1 MTAILGTIA
10 LTLFFGGAAWFLTFR
25 DALKNNGLKKNQT
38 NSYITALLV
47 IGFIIRAVCA
57 VMYYGHKTDMGCFS
71 GWSDGLYRDGLRSF
85 YLSDGFHDYP
95 PGYVYVM
102 YVLGAIKNIFG
113 ITGKGQWL
121 LIKLPSILADLG
133 IGYFL
138 YHVAK
143 KSYSK
148 KNAALIAGMFVI
160 NPLVILNSSLWGQ
173 VDSILT
179 LFCLMSV
186 YFIAEKRYGASFY
199 TFAIALLIKPQA
211 VFFAPVILFSLI
223 EDIFLVEGYKK
234 DKLIYAIKKAA
245 IAIGGMLILF
255 MPFGRNPFH
264 GISVIISQ
272 YIETMGQYNYLT
284 VNAFNLYGAM
294 GGNWTALS
302 PLMSIFGYLMIA
314 TVVAF
319 AGIVFFRSNSP
330 AKYYISAFIIV
341 FGVFML
347 SVKMHE
353 RYAFPAVVMLLMV
366 LVNAPTT
373 KNFISYALI
382 SMSQFFNIAWILFV
396 YEQNPGAYFKSET
409 IIIASILNIA
419 LYAWMMYEYYSS
431 IKNAEIPKIKV
442 SVNKSQKPVREFHFQ
457 ISEKVKKI
465 TIIDITAILV
475 ITVVYGVVAFHNLGN
490 KYAPETETVITDNP
504 ITVDFGK
511 ETEVSDLAF
520 YLGARQLHGER
531 NLTFGFFDTNKESVH
546 KETFDDGSVFVW
558 NHKTIPTVK
567 ARYVVISTNHR
578 PSETDPSDLLYLRE
592 LALMDEHGDFIP
604 VEGLSHQEDIALFD
618 EQNLFSQKDYM
629 AGTYFDEI
637 YHPRTAYEFLNG
649 MSVYEW
655 THPPLGK
662 VLMSIGVSIFGMV
675 PFGWRFIGTL
685 FGVLM
690 VAVMY
695 LLAKRFFKRTW
706 LAIALTLLFT
716 FDFMHFTQTRLATI
730 DTYVVFFIMLMYH
743 YMFKYYKMS
752 FYDTPLKKT
761 LIPLGLS
768 GIFFGLG
775 VASKWTGMYAGA
787 GLAIIFFITL
797 WRRYSEYKYAMK
809 KPKGETDG
817 ILHKDVIDTFKNNA
831 ITTIL
836 FCCVAFVLV
845 PFVIYTLSYIP
856 YINSP
861 SGEGIKTI
869 FTNAQSML
877 TYHGKTVAESTHPYS
892 SYWFEWPV
900 MYRPIYY
907 FSNTLENGMK
917 QGISAF
923 GNPAV
928 WWLGIGAVA
937 YTMAVAIIVPL
948 RRKNYFG
955 KSKSFVGG
963 VYASIFALIAL
974 ASYISSIGNDKL
986 ERFFPIMLLYGVIFA
1001 GIFAL
1006 VLAHEDKLTNVS
1018 DKTALFLVIGFFA
1031 ELLPW
1036 TLVLRTTY
1044 IYHYFTCIPFVVL
1057 MIGFVIK
1064 TIYDNTKYRGR
1075 VIAAT
1080 GIYVAI
1086 AIGLFILFYP
1096 VLSGAPVEMDFA
1108 EKYLKW
1114 FSSWVLVS

>member
-10 LTLFFGGAAWFLTFR
+10 MTLFFGGAAWFFSFK
-25 DALKNNGLKKNQT
+25 DALKKPGLKKNQT
-38 NSYITALLV
+38 NTYIIILLV
-47 IGFIIRAVCA
+47 IGFIIRALCA
-57 VMYYGHKTDMGCFS
+57 VMYYGHKTDMGCFT
-71 GWSDGLYRDGLRSF
+71 GWSNGLYRDGLRSF

-102 YVLGAIKNIFG
+102 YILGAIKNVFG
-113 ITGKGQWL
+113 VAGKGEWL

-133 IGYFL
+133 IGYFI
-138 YHVAK
+138 YNAARK
-143 KSYSK
+143 TYSS
-148 KNAALIAGMFVI
+148 KNATLIASLFVI

-199 TFAIALLIKPQA
+199 TFVAAFLIKPQA
-211 VFFAPVILFSLI
+211 SFFAPVILFALI
-223 EDIFLVEGYKK
+223 EDIFLRDGYQK
-234 DKLIYAIKKAA
+234 DKLIEVIKKAI
-245 IAIGGMLILF
+245 IAIVGMFILF
-255 MPFGRNPFH
+255 MPFGRNPLH

-272 YIETMGQYNYLT
+272 YVETMGQYNYLT

-302 PLMSIFGYLMIA
+302 PLMSIFGYFMIA
-314 TVVAF
+314 CVVALS
-319 AGIVFFRSNSP
+319 GIVFFRSNSP

-353 RYAFPAVVMLLMV
+353 RYAFPAVAMLLMV
-366 LVNAPTT
+366 LISAPTT
-373 KNFISYALI
+373 KNFISYALF
-382 SMSQFFNIAWILFV
+382 SMSQFFNIAWILFI
-396 YEQNPGAYFKSET
+396 YEQNPGAHFRSAT
-409 IIIASILNIA
+409 VTIASILNIV
-419 LYAWMMYEYYSS
+419 LFGWMMYEYYNSTKNGEKPKRKITINKTEKSS
-431 IKNAEIPKIKV
+431 DK
-442 SVNKSQKPVREFHFQ
+442 FHFQ
-457 ISEKVKKI
+457 LSEKVKKI
-465 TIIDITAILV
+465 AVADIVAILV
-475 ITVVYGVVAFHNLGN
+475 ITVVYGTVAFHNLGN
-490 KYAPETETVITDNP
+490 KYAPETETVVTGNP

-520 YLGARQLHGER
+520 YLGARQLHDDR
-531 NLTFGFFDTNKESVH
+531 NLTFGFFDENKGSVH
-546 KETFDDGSVFVW
+546 SETYTDGSVFVW
-558 NHKTIPTVK
+558 NYKTIPTVK
-567 ARYVVISTNHR
+567 ARYVVVSTNHSA
-578 PSETDPSDLLYLRE
+578 SETDPSDLLYLRE
-592 LALMDEHGDFIP
+592 LVLMDKNGDFIP
-604 VEGLSHQEDIALFD
+604 VEALSHHEDIALFD
-618 EQNLFSQKDYM
+618 EQEYFSQKDYM

-662 VLMSIGVSIFGMV
+662 VLMSIGVSVFGMV
-675 PFGWRFIGTL
+675 PFGWRCVGTA
-685 FGVLM
+685 FGILM
-690 VAVMY
+690 IAIMY
-695 LLAKRFFKRTW
+695 LLAKRFFKYTW
-706 LAIALTLLFT
+706 LSIALTLLFT
-716 FDFMHFTQTRLATI
+716 FDFMHFSQTRLATI
-730 DTYVVFFIMLMYH
+730 DTYVVFFIMLMYY

-775 VASKWTGMYAGA
+775 VASKWTGVYAGA

-809 KPKGETDG
+809 MPKGETSG
-817 ILHKDVIDTFKNNA
+817 ISHKTVIDTFQKNT
-831 ITTIL
+831 ITTLI
-836 FCCVAFVLV
+836 FCCVAFILV

-856 YINSP
+856 YMNTP
-861 SGEGIKTI
+861 SGEGLKTI

-877 TYHGKTVAESTHPYS
+877 TYHGKTVRDSTHPYS

-907 FSNTLENGMK
+907 FSNTLPDGMK

-948 RRKNYFG
+948 RKRNYFG
-955 KSKSFVGG
+955 KSKSLIGG
-963 VYASIFALIAL
+963 IYASIFAVIAL
-974 ASYISSIGNDKL
+974 SSLVASTGNDNL

-1006 VLAHEDKLTNVS
+1006 VLAYEDKLRIAS
-1018 DKTALFLVIGFFA
+1018 GKTALFLTIGFFA
-1031 ELLPW
+1031 QLLPW

-1057 MIGFVIK
+1057 MIGYVIK
-1064 TIYDNTKYRGR
+1064 TIYDNAENKGR
-1075 VIAAT
+1075 VVALT
-1080 GIYVAI
+1080 GVYVAV

-1096 VLSGAPVEMDFA
+1096 VLSGAPVEMEFA
-1108 EKYLKW
+1108 DKYLKW

>member
-10 LTLFFGGAAWFLTFR
+10 LTLFFGGAAWFFSFR
-25 DALKNNGLKKNQT
+25 DSLKKSGLKKNQT
-38 NSYITALLV
+38 NTYITVLLV
-47 IGFIIRAVCA
+47 IGFIIRALCA
-57 VMYYGHKTDMGCFS
+57 VMYYGHKTDMGCFT
-71 GWSDGLYRDGLRSF
+71 GWSDGLYQDGLRSF

-102 YVLGAIKNIFG
+102 YILGAIKNIFA
-113 ITGKGQWL
+113 IAGKGEWL

-133 IGYFL
+133 IGYFI
-138 YHVAK
+138 YKVAK
-143 KSYSK
+143 KTYSN
-148 KNAALIAGMFVI
+148 KNAALLAGLFVI
-160 NPLVILNSSLWGQ
+160 NPVVILNSSLWGQ
-173 VDSILT
+173 VDSVLT
-179 LFCLMSV
+179 LFCLMSI

-199 TFAIALLIKPQA
+199 SFAAAFLVKPQA
-211 VFFAPVILFSLI
+211 VFFAPVIIFALI
-223 EDIFLVEGYKK
+223 EDIFLQDGYKK
-234 DKLIYAIKKAA
+234 DKLIEVIKKAA
-245 IAIGGMLILF
+245 IAIAGMFILF
-255 MPFGRNPFH
+255 MPFGRNPIH

-284 VNAFNLYGAM
+284 VNAFNLYGAI

-314 TVVAF
+314 CVVAF
-319 AGIVFFRSNSP
+319 AGIVFFRSSSP
-330 AKYYISAFIIV
+330 QKYYISAFIVV

-353 RYAFPAVVMLLMV
+353 RYAFPAIAMLLMV
-366 LVNAPTT
+366 LVSAPTT
-373 KNFISYALI
+373 KNFIGYALF
-382 SMSQFFNIAWILFV
+382 SMSQFFNIAWILFI
-396 YEQNPGAYFKSET
+396 YEQNPGAHFKSAT
-409 IIIASILNIA
+409 VTVASLLNII
-419 LYAWMMYEYYSS
+419 LFGWMIYEYYNST
-431 IKNAEIPKIKV
+431 KNSETPKKKIN
-442 SVNKSQKPVREFHFQ
+442 VNKTEKSSGKFKFQ
-457 ISEKVKKI
+457 LSEKATKI
-465 TIIDITAILV
+465 AVIDIVAIL
-475 ITVVYGVVAFHNLGN
+475 IISVVYGVIAFHNLGN
-490 KYAPETETVITDNP
+490 KYAPQTEMVITDTP
-504 ITVDFGK
+504 VTVDFGK

-520 YLGARQLHGER
+520 YLGARQLHDER
-531 NLTFGFFDTNKESVH
+531 NLNFGFFDENKAPVH
-546 KETFDDGSVFVW
+546 NETYSDGSVFVW
-558 NHKTIPTVK
+558 NYKTIPTVK

-578 PSETDPSDLLYLRE
+578 ASETDPSELLYLRE
-592 LALMDEHGDFIP
+592 VAFMDAHGDIIP
-604 VEGLSHQEDIALFD
+604 AAVVSHNEDKICDEQALFS
-618 EQNLFSQKDYM
+618 EKDYM

-675 PFGWRFIGTL
+675 PFGWRCVGTA

-695 LLAKRFFKRTW
+695 LLAKRFFKHTW
-706 LAIALTLLFT
+706 LSVALTLLFT

-730 DTYVVFFIMLMYH
+730 DTYVVFFIMLMYY

-809 KPKGETDG
+809 MPKGETNG
-817 ILHKDVIDTFKNNA
+817 VSHKMVIDTFRKNTV
-831 ITTIL
+831 TTLL
-836 FCCVAFVLV
+836 FCCVAFVAV
-845 PFVIYTLSYIP
+845 PFIIYTLSYIP
-856 YINSP
+856 YMNTP
-861 SGEGIKTI
+861 SGEGLKTI
-869 FTNAQSML
+869 FTNAQGML
-877 TYHGKTVAESTHPYS
+877 TYHGKTVTESTHPYS
-892 SYWFEWPV
+892 SYWFEWPI

-948 RRKNYFG
+948 RNKNYFN
-955 KSKSFVGG
+955 KSKGLIGG
-963 VYASIFALIAL
+963 LYGAVFAIITLS
-974 ASYISSIGNDKL
+974 SYIASIGNDKL
-986 ERFFPIMLLYGVIFA
+986 ERFFPIMLFYSVVFA

-1006 VLAHEDKLTNVS
+1006 VLAYEDRLRVVS
-1018 DKTALFLVIGFFA
+1018 GKTALFLTIGFFA

-1064 TIYDNTKYRGR
+1064 TIYDNTEKKGR
-1075 VIAAT
+1075 VVAVT
-1080 GIYVAI
+1080 GVYVAI